1 MNKKPLLLISFLLFI
16 FSWVLPN
23 SSFAQLDSTTA
34 TISVVENYYQAIDSL
49 DERDMAVLTLTFD
62 DISDVGYVNVVV
74 INIETGNVVQQILS
88 SRIEMETSGV
98 LFSDRLEFA
107 LFEPLPNTL
116 YRVEISPMN
125 LIGAYTKMCFLSLS
139 V

>member
-74 INIETGNVVQQILS
+74 YSNLTNQVVAMLAQ
-88 SRIEMETSGV
+88 SREELEASLF
-98 LFSDRLEFA
+98 LFSDKIECP
-107 LFEPLPNTL
+107 LFEIFPDES
-116 YRVEISPMN
+116 YRIEIAPMN
-125 LIGAYTKMCFLSLS
+125 QEGAYTIPCTISLN
-139 V
+139 